1 MKCPNCGNEITGKFC
16 TSCCTPAPAEEPVK
30 EQKTQSDGF
39 GSFAYDSQNIS
50 GTDGNNTQPNNYD
63 SNTYNSQPSQPDNFG
78 ADSYNSQPSPQP
90 FNYNANNAYSNQPS
104 GMPVNNGYT
113 GQQFTNVPNS
123 NMPNQPKK
131 GMSGGKI
138 AILVVSI
145 VLGIIIILG
154 IIIGVVACQFVGAF
168 KKGIND
174 YVSDYQSELSRF
186 QSEINGYASDIYS
199 QAGSDSSS
207 GINYSDDEL
216 YDEDSSCYYK
226 VINDNEVSVTS
237 INLYD
242 TVGGNYDVKDIE
254 IRIPSTIDGKKV
266 TDIYSAY
273 TYNPTTNDDD
283 EVQIKVI
290 IPGSVKTVQTY
301 AFLDCECLTEI
312 VFEDGVESIDEEAIV
327 ECEDLKKITVPESV
341 KTIGDYA
348 LGFLSSD
355 GMSFDYMPV
364 KDLVIV
370 AKKGSTAEQFAKD
383 NNIKVEN
390 N

>member
-16 TSCCTPAPAEEPVK
+16 TSCGTPAPAEEPVK

-63 SNTYNSQPSQPDNFG
+63 SNTYNSQPAQPNNFST
-78 ADSYNSQPSPQP
+78 DSYNSQPTPQP
-90 FNYNANNAYSNQPS
+90 FDYNANNAYSNQPS

-154 IIIGVVACQFVGAF
+154 IIIGVVACQVVGAA
-168 KKGIND
+168 KKGFDNYI
-174 YVSDYQSELSRF
+174 SSYQSELSSF
-186 QSEINGYASDIYS
+186 QSEINGYASDIYNS
-199 QAGSDSSS
+199 ESSDAF
-207 GINYSDDEL
+207 SDDDGEI
-216 YDEDSSCYYK
+216 YDESSCCYYRI
-226 VINDNEVSVTS
+226 INGNEVSVTS
-237 INLYD
+237 VNLYD
-242 TVGGNYDVKDIE
+242 VVSGNYDTKSIEVK
-254 IRIPSTIDGKKV
+254 IPSTIDGKKV

-290 IPGSVKTVQTY
+290 IPGSVRTVQTY

>member
-16 TSCCTPAPAEEPVK
+16 TSCGTPAPAEEPVK

-50 GTDGNNTQPNNYD
+50 ATDSNNTQPNNYD

-154 IIIGVVACQFVGAF
+154 IIIGVVACQAYGAF

-174 YVSDYQSELSRF
+174 YVSDYQSELSSFR
-186 QSEINGYASDIYS
+186 SEINGYASDIYS
-199 QAGSDSSS
+199 QVGSDISSD
-207 GINYSDDEL
+207 INYSDDEL

-242 TVGGNYDVKDIE
+242 AIDGNYSVKDIE
-254 IRIPSTIDGKKV
+254 IMIPSTIDGKR
-266 TDIYSAY
+266 
-273 TYNPTTNDDD
+273 
-283 EVQIKVI
+283 
-290 IPGSVKTVQTY
+290 
-301 AFLDCECLTEI
+301 
-312 VFEDGVESIDEEAIV
+312 
-327 ECEDLKKITVPESV
+327 
-341 KTIGDYA
+341 
-348 LGFLSSD
+348 
-355 GMSFDYMPV
+355 
-364 KDLVIV
+364 
-370 AKKGSTAEQFAKD
+370 
-383 NNIKVEN
+383 
-390 N
+390 

>member
-1 MKCPNCGNEITGKFC
+1 MKCPICGNKITGKFC
-16 TSCCTPAPAEEPVK
+16 TSCGTPAPVEESVK
-30 EQKTQSDGF
+30 EQKTQ
-39 GSFAYDSQNIS
+39 
-50 GTDGNNTQPNNYD
+50 TQPAPQPYQ
-63 SNTYNSQPSQPDNFG
+63 YNSS
-78 ADSYNSQPSPQP
+78 A
-90 FNYNANNAYSNQPS
+90 NQPN

-113 GQQFTNVPNS
+113 GQQFTNVPNN

-138 AILVVSI
+138 AILIVSI

-154 IIIGVVACQFVGAF
+154 IIIGVVACQVYGAA
-168 KKGIND
+168 KNYI
-174 YVSDYQSELSRF
+174 SSF

-242 TVGGNYDVKDIE
+242 AVGGNYDVKDIE

-273 TYNPTTNDDD
+273 IYNPTTNDDD

-301 AFLDCECLTEI
+301 AFFGCECLTEI
-312 VFEDGVESIDEEAIV
+312 VFEDGVESIYEEAIV

-341 KTIGDYA
+341 KEIGDYA
-348 LGFLSSD
+348 LGFEVLD
-355 GMSFDYMPV
+355 GESFDYEPV
-364 KDLVIV
+364 NDLVIV
-370 AKKGSTAEQFAKD
+370 AKKGSTAEKFAKE
-383 NNIKVEN
+383 NNFKVEN

>member
-1 MKCPNCGNEITGKFC
+1 
-16 TSCCTPAPAEEPVK
+16 
-30 EQKTQSDGF
+30 
-39 GSFAYDSQNIS
+39 
-50 GTDGNNTQPNNYD
+50 
-63 SNTYNSQPSQPDNFG
+63 
-78 ADSYNSQPSPQP
+78 
-90 FNYNANNAYSNQPS
+90 
-104 GMPVNNGYT
+104 MPVNNGYT
-113 GQQFTNVPNS
+113 GQQFTNVPNG

-154 IIIGVVACQFVGAF
+154 IIIGVVACQAYGAAKNYISSF
-168 KKGIND
+168 QSEING
-174 YVSDYQSELSRF
+174 YVSDYQSDLSSF

-199 QAGSDSSS
+199 QVGSDISSD
-207 GINYSDDEL
+207 INYSDDEL

-242 TVGGNYDVKDIE
+242 AIDGNYSVKDIE

-273 TYNPTTNDDD
+273 IYNPTANDDD

-327 ECEDLKKITVPESV
+327 ECDDLKKITVPESV
-341 KTIGDYA
+341 KEIGDYA
-348 LGFLSSD
+348 LGFESSD
-355 GMSFDYMPV
+355 GMSFDYEPV
-364 KDLVIV
+364 NDLVIV
-370 AKKGSTAEQFAKD
+370 AKKGSTAEKFAKD

>member
-16 TSCCTPAPAEEPVK
+16 TSCGTPAPAEEPVK

-63 SNTYNSQPSQPDNFG
+63 SNTNNSQPSQPNNFG
-78 ADSYNSQPSPQP
+78 TDSYNSQPTPQP
-90 FNYNANNAYSNQPS
+90 FDYSGASNQPS

-113 GQQFTNVPNS
+113 GQQFTNVPNG

-154 IIIGVVACQFVGAF
+154 IIIGVVACQFVGAA
-168 KKGIND
+168 KKGFDNYISS
-174 YVSDYQSELSRF
+174 V

-199 QAGSDSSS
+199 QVGSDSSS
-207 GINYSDDEL
+207 GINYSDEDL
-216 YDEDSSCYYK
+216 YDESSSCYYK

-242 TVGGNYDVKDIE
+242 AIDGNYSVKDIE

-273 TYNPTTNDDD
+273 IYNPTTNDDD

-341 KTIGDYA
+341 KEIGDYA
-348 LGFLSSD
+348 LGFESSD
-355 GMSFDYMPV
+355 GMSFDYEPV
-364 KDLVIV
+364 NDLVIV
-370 AKKGSTAEQFAKD
+370 AKKDSTAEKFAKD

>member
-16 TSCCTPAPAEEPVK
+16 TSCGTPAPAEEPVK
-30 EQKTQSDGF
+30 EQKTQTNGF

-50 GTDGNNTQPNNYD
+50 GTDSYNSQPTQPNN
-63 SNTYNSQPSQPDNFG
+63 FG
-78 ADSYNSQPSPQP
+78 TDSYNSQPTPQP
-90 FNYNANNAYSNQPS
+90 FDYSGASNQPS

-131 GMSGGKI
+131 GMSGGKM

-273 TYNPTTNDDD
+273 TYNPTSNDDD

-364 KDLVIV
+364 RDLVIV

>member
-16 TSCCTPAPAEEPVK
+16 TSCGTPAPAEEPVK
-30 EQKTQSDGF
+30 EQKTQTNGF

-50 GTDGNNTQPNNYD
+50 GTDSYNSQPTQPNN
-63 SNTYNSQPSQPDNFG
+63 FG
-78 ADSYNSQPSPQP
+78 TDSYNSQPTPQP
-90 FNYNANNAYSNQPS
+90 FDYSGASNQPS
-104 GMPVNNGYT
+104 SMPVNNGYT

-154 IIIGVVACQFVGAF
+154 IIIGVVACQAYGAF

-174 YVSDYQSELSRF
+174 YVSDHQSELSSL

-199 QAGSDSSS
+199 QVGSDISSD
-207 GINYSDDEL
+207 INYSDDEL

-242 TVGGNYDVKDIE
+242 AIDGNYSVKDIE

-273 TYNPTTNDDD
+273 IYNPTTNDDD

-327 ECEDLKKITVPESV
+327 ECDDLKKITVPESV
-341 KTIGDYA
+341 KEIGDYA
-348 LGFLSSD
+348 LGFESSD
-355 GMSFDYMPV
+355 GESFDYEPV
-364 KDLVIV
+364 NDLVIV
-370 AKKGSTAEQFAKD
+370 AKKGSTAEKFAKD